1 LTDPLAD
8 RRALREGAY
17 ADASK
22 LAARQAIYRYV
33 ERPWP
38 SDGGRVPGAIPLRGD
53 ELVVDVGC
61 GNGND
66 VRDLQAAG
74 FGGAILAFDLS
85 VGMLRTVLPFGVPVV
100 NADAAAL
107 PLATGVADVAL
118 AMHML
123 YHCPDL
129 EAAAA
134 ELRRVVRPG
143 GVLVASTN
151 STVHLQELRAEWT
164 ASLGEALGHEVD
176 PWRSAAERFTLESG
190 ADVLGTAFSDVQVQR
205 AGNRLV
211 VPDVEPL
218 VDYVASTRDLSGTA
232 VDDDEVWDGGLERLR
247 ARLTAVIDQDG
258 AFVATIV
265 KGLFVCR

>member
-1 LTDPLAD
+1 LTDPLVD
-8 RRALREGAY
+8 RRTLREGAY

-33 ERPWP
+33 EEPWP
-38 SDGGRVPGAIPLRGD
+38 SDGGRVLGAIPLRGD

-66 VRDLQAAG
+66 VRDLRAAG
-74 FGGAILAFDLS
+74 FGGTVLALDLS
-85 VGMLRTVLPFGVPVV
+85 VGMLRTVAPLGVSVG

-129 EAAAA
+129 AATVA
-134 ELRRVVRPG
+134 ELRRVIRPG

-151 STVHLQELRAEWT
+151 SSVHLQELRSEWT
-164 ASLGEALGHEVD
+164 AALGEVLGRESD
-176 PWRSAAERFTLESG
+176 PWRSAAERFSLESG
-190 ADVLGTAFSDVQVQR
+190 AAVLGTAFADVQVQR
-205 AGNRLV
+205 TANRLL
-211 VPDVEPL
+211 VPDAAPV
-218 VDYVASTRDLSGTA
+218 VDYVASTRDVSGET
-232 VDDDEVWDGGLERLR
+232 VDDDAVWQAALDRLR
-247 ARLTAVIDQDG
+247 ARVT
-258 AFVATIV
+258 ATIRRDGSFAATV
-265 KGLFVCR
+265 DKGVFVCH